1 MFIMVQLVGMHWIPY
16 RVIEKAEYQAKYAAC
31 QKLLLEN
38 TKVQLCLQFFSY
50 GGNFSKS
57 VTCTGNMKG
66 KVNSLISGRIG
77 ILYPAGCP
85 VGTGY
90 LALRLAGYPAGRIS
104 GIISI
109 RCTHLQL
116 GGPFQYRLCS
126 SLVT

>member
-1 MFIMVQLVGMHWIPY
+1 MVQLVGMHWIPY

-31 QKLLLEN
+31 QKLILEN

-50 GGNFSKS
+50 VGNFSKS

-85 VGTGY
+85 VWWITE
-90 LALRLAGYPAGRIS
+90 YPA
-104 GIISI
+104 
-109 RCTHLQL
+109 
-116 GGPFQYRLCS
+116 
-126 SLVT
+126 